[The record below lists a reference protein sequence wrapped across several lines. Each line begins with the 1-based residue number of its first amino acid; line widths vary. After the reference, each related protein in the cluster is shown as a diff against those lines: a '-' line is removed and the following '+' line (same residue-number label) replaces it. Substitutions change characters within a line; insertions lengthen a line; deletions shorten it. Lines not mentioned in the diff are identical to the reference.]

1 VKAAERVPLW
11 ALVPLVVAVIAI
23 GLAALATL
31 GGESLPKRAGPPVE
45 TLAVERT
52 VFHPGTI
59 EIVVRN
65 TGPDP
70 VTVAQVV
77 VNDVLVDFDGGAK
90 PIGRLDSDTLVLR
103 SPWISGQPYRVSMM
117 TSTGLVIEHEIPV
130 AVATPTGGAGLLGPM
145 ALLGAYI
152 GVVPVLLGMLVLP
165 VLRRVGR
172 GVVRALL
179 AVTVGLLLFLA
190 ADALLEG
197 FALAERSGGAFG
209 GRVVVLLG
217 AALAFLALTAVD
229 RRLGGGPGR
238 DNAGS
243 RLAAMIAVGIG
254 LHNLGEGLVV
264 GSAYAVG
271 ELALGA
277 ALLVGFAVH
286 NTTEGL
292 AIVAP
297 LVDRRVS
304 PWVLLGLGL
313 VAGAPAI
320 LGAALGATIYNAAVS
335 ALLFGVGAG
344 AVTQVVVQVLPA
356 LRDKAS
362 GRLLD
367 LGMLGGL
374 GAGIVVMYATGLL
387 VAA

>member
-1 VKAAERVPLW
+1 VKATERVPLW
-11 ALVPLVVAVIAI
+11 ALVPAVVAVVATVLAV
-23 GLAALATL
+23 LAAL
-31 GGESLPKRAGPPVE
+31 GGASLPERAGPPVE
-45 TLAVERT
+45 ALAVERT
-52 VFHPGTI
+52 VFEPGTI
-59 EIVVRN
+59 EVVVRN

-77 VNDVLVDFDGGAK
+77 VNDVFVDFTGGGT
-90 PIGRLDSDTLVLR
+90 PIERLGTDTLVMHY
-103 SPWISGQPYRVSMM
+103 PWISGQPYTVSMM
-117 TSTGLVIEHEIPV
+117 TSTGLVIEHEIPA
-130 AVATPTGGAGLLGPM
+130 AVATPTGGPGLLGPM
-145 ALLGAYI
+145 ALLGAYV
-152 GVVPVLLGMLVLP
+152 GVVPVLLGMLALP

-172 GVVRALL
+172 GVVRVLL

-197 FALAERSGGAFG
+197 FELAERAGGAFG
-209 GRVVVLLG
+209 GPALVLLG
-217 AALAFLALTAVD
+217 AALAFLALTALD
-229 RRLGGGPGR
+229 RRLGG
-238 DNAGS
+238 DAAGM
-243 RLAAMIAVGIG
+243 RLATMIAVGIG

-277 ALLVGFAVH
+277 ALVVGFAVH

-297 LVDRRVS
+297 LADRRPSLWALV
-304 PWVLLGLGL
+304 GLGL
-313 VAGAPAI
+313 LAGAPAI
-320 LGAALGATIYNAAVS
+320 LGAAIGATVDNAALS
-335 ALLFGVGAG
+335 ALLFGVGVG
-344 AVTQVVVQVLPA
+344 AVTQVVIQIVPA
-356 LRDKAS
+356 LRDQAT

-367 LGMLGGL
+367 PGVLGGL